1 MSDELKPVEN
11 DGPALPEPA
20 ESKDAGLAPEMK
32 ELENGKPSA
41 KVLRSLTYAGP
52 LPTPEMMRQYD
63 MVLKGSAD
71 RILRM
76 AEEDSRRDTMIV
88 ETEKSRIEKSL
99 AIESMSQVF
108 LFILLIALVA
118 SSFFFFYMGNP
129 KAGAAF
135 LVFPVL
141 KEARALFS
149 KVSGGDAKKD

>member
-1 MSDELKPVEN
+1 MAEKESPVKKE
-11 DGPALPEPA
+11 GPALPEPS
-20 ESKDAGLAPEMK
+20 EIKDVEVAPEMQ
-32 ELENGKPSA
+32 ELEKGKASTN
-41 KVLRSLTYAGP
+41 VLRSLTYAGP

>member
-32 ELENGKPSA
+32 ELEKGKPSA
-41 KVLRSLTYAGP
+41 NVLRSLTYAGP

-99 AIESMSQVF
+99 SIEDTAQKL
-108 LFILLIALVA
+108 LFVLLLLLVA
-118 SSFFFFYMGNP
+118 ASVFFFYNGNNT
-129 KAGAAF
+129 AGFAF
-135 LVFPVL
+135 LAFPVI

-149 KVSGGDAKKD
+149 KVSGVDAKKD

>member
-1 MSDELKPVEN
+1 MAEKESPVKKE
-11 DGPALPEPA
+11 GPALPEPS
-20 ESKDAGLAPEMK
+20 EIKDVEVAPEMH
-32 ELENGKPSA
+32 ELEKGKEST

>member
-1 MSDELKPVEN
+1 MAEKESPVKKE
-11 DGPALPEPA
+11 GPALPEPA
-20 ESKDAGLAPEMK
+20 EIKNVEVAPEMQ
-32 ELENGKPSA
+32 ELEKGKAST

-149 KVSGGDAKKD
+149 KVSGGDTKKD

>member
-1 MSDELKPVEN
+1 MAEKESPVKKE
-11 DGPALPEPA
+11 GPALPEPS
-20 ESKDAGLAPEMK
+20 EIKDVEVAPEMK

-135 LVFPVL
+135 RVFPVL